1 MTVRIYRPARTAMQA
16 GRAGTKAWI
25 VEFEARGPLRPDP
38 LMGWTSTLD
47 TETQVRLRFESRDDA
62 VRYAREHGLDYE
74 IEMPNERSRKSI
86 NYSDNYAFDRKI
98 PFTH

>member
-25 VEFEARGPLRPDP
+25 LEFEAESASRPDP
-38 LMGWTSTLD
+38 LMGWTSSAD
-47 TETQVRLRFESRDDA
+47 TKPQVLLRFESLDDA
-62 VRYAREHGLDYE
+62 VRYAREHGLDYD
-74 IEMPNERSRKSI
+74 IETPREPTWKSMSYGA
-86 NYSDNYAFDRKI
+86 NYDPDRKI